1 MRVQRPLAVVL
12 GLSVAGL
19 VGAAVIASRDVAP
32 GRVGGG
38 LEVALPDGS
47 RTHDG
52 NIRALARD
60 VFSDHV
66 LAFELTSVLLV
77 IAGLGLAASVSPGA
91 LAIAASYIVLNVA
104 YSLGVKHV
112 ALLDVF
118 VIAAGFMLRLL
129 AGTQGL
135 GIEPS
140 RWLLLCGLMVTLFLG
155 FERGFDL
162 RHDGDEQFGVER
174 QVGRLVEADMLAVK
188 VGAEGAE
195 VHDGLVVYGSTVREG
210 GWWVKSDSMQEA

>member
-1 MRVQRPLAVVL
+1 MLFRSIMLLGVDRAEDLQVEPMRVQRPLAVVL

-77 IAGLGLAASVSPGA
+77 IAVVATVMLARKPRKGET
-91 LAIAASYIVLNVA
+91 
-104 YSLGVKHV
+104 
-112 ALLDVF
+112 LLDANGG
-118 VIAAGFMLRLL
+118 AA
-129 AGTQGL
+129 
-135 GIEPS
+135 
-140 RWLLLCGLMVTLFLG
+140 
-155 FERGFDL
+155 
-162 RHDGDEQFGVER
+162 
-174 QVGRLVEADMLAVK
+174 
-188 VGAEGAE
+188 
-195 VHDGLVVYGSTVREG
+195 
-210 GWWVKSDSMQEA
+210 

>member
-1 MRVQRPLAVVL
+1 MMELVVFVLAGAMVLGGAVGVIASKHPVHAALSLVLTLFGVAVLFIAQEANFLAAVQVIVYAGAIVVLFLFVIMLLGVDRAEDLQVEPMRVQRPLAVVL

-32 GRVGGG
+32 GRLGGG

-77 IAGLGLAASVSPGA
+77 IAVVATVMLARKPRKGET
-91 LAIAASYIVLNVA
+91 
-104 YSLGVKHV
+104 
-112 ALLDVF
+112 LLDANGG
-118 VIAAGFMLRLL
+118 AA
-129 AGTQGL
+129 
-135 GIEPS
+135 
-140 RWLLLCGLMVTLFLG
+140 
-155 FERGFDL
+155 
-162 RHDGDEQFGVER
+162 
-174 QVGRLVEADMLAVK
+174 
-188 VGAEGAE
+188 
-195 VHDGLVVYGSTVREG
+195 
-210 GWWVKSDSMQEA
+210 